1 MKFLDSSG
9 TANRL
14 EPPGG
19 HGSPTVVETKNMFR
33 SLVFCLGLSALLTNA
48 SVEAQDVIML
58 QIYGEGVHDYFA
70 GNYQQAQQRLT
81 QVLDAGS
88 RDPRA
93 YFFRGLAHQRMGFTD
108 AANEDF
114 RIGSEL
120 EAKHGGTEIVGRA
133 LMRVQGGDRLKLEKY
148 RTEARMALFQQ
159 RQRMRRDRFG
169 AQPGSEQQPLPDG
182 AGEEDRAPELLD
194 EPADAAPAEASDD
207 VFDEPAEEGAAEP
220 EMLDEP
226 MADPADDDLFGA
238 DNAEPAEGADE
249 AGKAAEPAAE
259 GEPDPFGDD
268 PVQPVGEMEDDP
280 FA

>member
-1 MKFLDSSG
+1 
-9 TANRL
+9 
-14 EPPGG
+14 
-19 HGSPTVVETKNMFR
+19 MFR
-33 SLVFCLGLSALLTNA
+33 SLVFCLGLCALLTHA
-48 SVEAQDVIML
+48 PVEAQDVVIL

-70 GNYQQAQQRLT
+70 GNYQEAQQGLT
-81 QVLDAGS
+81 QVVDAGS

-93 YFFRGLAHQRMGFTD
+93 YFFRGLANQRMGFED

-120 EAKHGGTEIVGRA
+120 EAKYGGTEIVGRA
-133 LMRVQGGDRLKLEKY
+133 LTRVQGGDRLKLEKY
-148 RTEARMALFQQ
+148 RTEARMAVYQQ

-169 AQPGSEQQPLPDG
+169 AQPGVEQQPLPDG
-182 AGEEDRAPELLD
+182 AVEEDGAPELLE

-207 VFDEPAEEGAAEP
+207 VFGEPAEEGAAEP

-238 DNAEPAEGADE
+238 ENAEPAEGADE

-259 GEPDPFGDD
+259 GDKPAAEADPFGDD
-268 PVQPVGEMEDDP
+268 PVQPEGDAEDDP